1 MRASLPRLPVELQRR
16 VVDFLPRG
24 DQAALACTCRALR
37 RATQLRSLS
46 ETQRIAAALRHER
59 MPWGKIAREVPPA
72 DLVGLLTVA
81 EQCNRTRQAGFL
93 TRAPKQWAFCRTET
107 ERDYYGS
114 MEQVATIVAVAP
126 RGRRRVGAR
135 VAKGDLAAMYIR
147 RKHWVEF
154 RTFMPTASSWMM
166 LEESFFI
173 SQARAPHVV
182 VRCCYAKL
190 PPDGMTVTESRIVPL
205 WLLPPLYHQ
214 LDARNDWANRTLFHM
229 PEADLSDVR
238 AVLAR
243 WDPSVPAPELS
254 DDDGSW

>member
-1 MRASLPRLPVELQRR
+1 MHRLPVELQRR
-16 VVDFLPRG
+16 VLDFLPRG
-24 DQAALACTCRALR
+24 DQAALACTSRSLR
-37 RATQLRSLS
+37 EVSQLSSLS
-46 ETQRIAAALRHER
+46 ESQRIAAALRHER
-59 MPWGKIAREVPPA
+59 MPWAKIAREVPPA

-154 RTFMPTASSWMM
+154 RTFMPTASSWLM
-166 LEESFFI
+166 LKESFYI
-173 SQARAPHVV
+173 NHAGAPYVSV
-182 VRCCYAKL
+182 WCGYAKL
-190 PPDGMTVTESRIVPL
+190 PPDGLTVTSKRIIPPSRLCPS
-205 WLLPPLYHQ
+205 LYHQ
-214 LDARNDWANRTLFHM
+214 LYARNDWANRILFHM
-229 PEADLSDVR
+229 PEADLGDVR

-243 WDPSVPAPELS
+243 WDGSVPAPESS
-254 DDDGSW
+254 DDDDWW